1 MAARLSLL
9 AVLMLATS
17 AHAECAWML
26 WGWAG
31 NSRTPFTAYPTSSD
45 CAAAQ
50 QKMEKTIIDGVNSGK
65 VQGKYLR
72 EIPTCLP
79 DSVDPRGLK
88 GK

>member
-1 MAARLSLL
+1 
-9 AVLMLATS
+9 
-17 AHAECAWML
+17 
-26 WGWAG
+26 
-31 NSRTPFTAYPTSSD
+31 
-45 CAAAQ
+45 
-50 QKMEKTIIDGVNSGK
+50 MEKTIIDGVNSGK